1 MDYKKREEFVG
12 LHIQMRWATDSP
24 HAQAA
29 EVYEMARRLEEL
41 TKDTT
46 VSYAGL
52 RVSVEARAAFEQA
65 KDLRDALDEMGKQ
78 MRGE

>member
-12 LHIQMRWATDSP
+12 LHIRPRWATDSP

-41 TKDTT
+41 T
-46 VSYAGL
+46 S
-52 RVSVEARAAFEQA
+52 
-65 KDLRDALDEMGKQ
+65 
-78 MRGE
+78 